1 MINRDNLLLIHNGIY
16 ARGAI
21 PQYYYDTSTNIR
33 YRVERLDVSRDP
45 LDPLAWNVVKASSS
59 LGAFQLLAKLEIGT
73 VRKFDSL
80 KNEQQEVVSF
90 ILDVQ

>member
-1 MINRDNLLLIHNGIY
+1 MINRDNLLLVHNGIY

-21 PQYYYDTSTNIR
+21 PQYYYDTETNIR

-45 LDPLAWNVVKASSS
+45 LDPLAWNVFKSTST

-73 VRKFDSL
+73 VRTLDSL
-80 KNEQQEVVSF
+80 KDEQQEVVSF
-90 ILDVQ
+90 ILGVQ